1 MSEPAISESKRTK
14 SFLVKGF
21 VYLVVV
27 RPRRSI
33 ASVLRYDDHAHLR
46 CVVPRQ
52 SSVFLPSIGVTVAYL
67 AVSGFEKQE
76 GRGYVEAFLYKV
88 SGTFFISYVCQRA
101 FLGAI
106 LDVTRA
112 GERLALHPW
121 LLSRA
126 VTEDERQR
134 ATRPSPYPFGHDY
147 ALVLSVLLVVLL
159 CTVITPIIT
168 PFGALYFYLKYA
180 TNKYNFFYVLP
191 YSAGRGHIAQTAHAL
206 TLVCLLLFEFTMAF
220 VLLQVAGRRQ
230 FIAVIV
236 LFVATG
242 VFYVLQLSSIGRT
255 VKQSLLFSSDAR
267 FKTKEDAEETP
278 AGTMVEATPP
288 PSFAAKL
295 RNIFRR
301 RSQSSDTVVRY
312 GTSYADPYKVTLSMW
327 KRFGVNQVHRMASSR
342 TQMRY
347 ALLRLRQN
355 AEEKRPSQSC
365 CSRCLTGRS
374 VQVGAK
380 VAATTTK
387 KRKEKRKSLFRKLRK
402 AREASETTHLV

>member
-1 MSEPAISESKRTK
+1 
-14 SFLVKGF
+14 
-21 VYLVVV
+21 
-27 RPRRSI
+27 
-33 ASVLRYDDHAHLR
+33 
-46 CVVPRQ
+46 
-52 SSVFLPSIGVTVAYL
+52 VFLPSIGVTVAYL
-67 AVSGFEKQE
+67 AVSGFEKQA

-106 LDVTRA
+106 LDITRA

-191 YSAGRGHIAQTAHAL
+191 YSAGRGHIAQTANAL

-236 LFVATG
+236 LFVATSI
-242 VFYVLQLSSIGRT
+242 FYVLQLSSVGRT

-278 AGTMVEATPP
+278 AATMVVETTPP
-288 PSFAAKL
+288 PSFGAKL

-301 RSQSSDTVVRY
+301 KSKSGETVARY

-355 AEEKRPSQSC
+355 AEEKRPRQSC
-365 CSRCLTGRS
+365 CSRCFTGRT
-374 VQVGAK
+374 VQDGAK
-380 VAATTTK
+380 VTTTTK
-387 KRKEKRKSLFRKLRK
+387 TRKEKRKSLFRKLRK
-402 AREASETTHLV
+402 AREASESTHLV